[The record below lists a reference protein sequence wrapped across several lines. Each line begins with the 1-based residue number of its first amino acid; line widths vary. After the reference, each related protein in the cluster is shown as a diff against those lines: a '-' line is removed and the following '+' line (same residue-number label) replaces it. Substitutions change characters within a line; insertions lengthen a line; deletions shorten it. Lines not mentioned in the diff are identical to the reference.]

1 MGYRSRIRGCVYGEP
16 EQVDL
21 YIVKHKMQY
30 GSENVFEKFEKAKE
44 YKNKYGDV
52 VTHEG
57 ISFKEKAA
65 WVYTEEETGIEKIA
79 RPKYKIVD
87 LDGVDWKWYEDYED
101 VKMWHK
107 FMDEAEEFGLMYE
120 FVRCGESYDDIEHL
134 HSDDNENFLYP
145 VTDIA
150 CEY

>member
-1 MGYRSRIRGCVYGEP
+1 MGYRSRVRGCVYGDA

-30 GSENVFEKFEKAKE
+30 GDKNVFEYFDTAREDKGV
-44 YKNKYGDV
+44 Y
-52 VTHEG
+52 HEG
-57 ISFKEKAA
+57 ISFKEKEA
-65 WVYTEEETGIEKIA
+65 WTYTNDEGIEKTA

-87 LDGVDWKWYEDYED
+87 LEGSDWKWYEDYED

-107 FMDEAEEFGLMYE
+107 FMEEAEEFGLMYE
-120 FVRCGESYDDIEHL
+120 FVRCGESTDDIEDL
-134 HSDDNENFLYP
+134 RSNENENFLYQ